1 MGLKFYR
8 VVFPKSPKPKM
19 SSPSKPEDSDS
30 ASRIGRSCSGS
41 ALSKICFKFSL
52 DNDDISV
59 VSTIDHVSS
68 SSHETTNCT
77 SYSGRTEVPR
87 NNQKSEK
94 DGYASVKHK
103 LNKNGN

>member
-8 VVFPKSPKPKM
+8 VVFPKLPKM

-59 VSTIDHVSS
+59 STIEHVSS
-68 SSHETTNCT
+68 SSHETTNCR

-94 DGYASVKHK
+94 DGFASVKHK

>member
-8 VVFPKSPKPKM
+8 VVFPKLPKM

-59 VSTIDHVSS
+59 STIEHVSS